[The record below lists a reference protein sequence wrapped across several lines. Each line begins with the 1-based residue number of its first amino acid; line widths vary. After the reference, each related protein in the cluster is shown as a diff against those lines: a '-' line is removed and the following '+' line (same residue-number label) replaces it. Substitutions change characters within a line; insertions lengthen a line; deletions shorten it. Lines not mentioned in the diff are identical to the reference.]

1 MPSELID
8 DADWEKA
15 LEWNGEENMENTNL
29 NMEEIEE
36 IILGIFKTN
45 LSKTASRSPK
55 QDARDINQQTND
67 DKKIKVFETI
77 KEPKNYLKKKQHRI
91 HLQNQIKKDIPMNNG
106 INNLPDNNM
115 NNHNILN
122 YNLMNQLGFHDPHL
136 QMVLG
141 NNILPNG
148 LNLNLL
154 NHPMNMGKNSNNFG
168 NPLGWEQLMTG
179 MNMGFQ
185 GPIPTTSSKKEDVMN
200 KNNMMENNIL
210 NYLMNSNQNFMDIN
224 NDEMLRIIGKAN
236 SGGNMGNITN
246 MMALLGNPNQLMA
259 NDTQSMDNMNMFND
273 LIMNLFNPTMNNR
286 GAMPLNDVMMQM
298 FANSQ
303 GDLGANSSK
312 FPVSN
317 NNLNTGSNNIRD
329 ANLISNL
336 LTSSNNINTSSSEK
350 NNDPLPCNQN
360 AHLVTSGY
368 TLNQGSDL
376 KNQLC
381 PNTIDEVSDNNG
393 DNSKLQSI
401 NNHVTNAMKMF
412 NKTGITN
419 NSDLISN
426 IPELFNISIGNLQKS
441 GNSNGLENDHFHN
454 STSNL
459 KDANKDGNIKTKT
472 ETIENMNLINPSKP
486 NENLLTDDV
495 SMMLLNFLNSSN
507 PQLPQGYDLS
517 SFSHLF
523 DLQNMNNTASHNNMN
538 NSLNCGNSVKKQDSA
553 SILDVVQEDKE
564 KEESIQNKTQIS
576 SNQNMNNNMS
586 FNNGVNMI
594 NNNLF
599 NNNFIGANVDYSI
612 NPNVF
617 QQTPLNNFIGDPILG
632 LMNQFFIQPNNLMPT
647 ANNNNLPLF
656 NSKNQIDNYFLNNF
670 NQMDMYF
677 DQNMINQNNN
687 QNPSNMK
694 NNSEK

>member
-45 LSKTASRSPK
+45 LSKNAIRSPK
-55 QDARDINQQTND
+55 QNARDITHHNND

-77 KEPKNYLKKKQHRI
+77 KEPKNYLKKKQNRI
-91 HLQNQIKKDIPMNNG
+91 HLQNQIKRDIQMNNG

-141 NNILPNG
+141 NTILPNG

-168 NPLGWEQLMTG
+168 NPMGWEQLMTG
-179 MNMGFQ
+179 MNMGFP
-185 GPIPTTSSKKEDVMN
+185 GPIPTTSNKKEDMMN
-200 KNNMMENNIL
+200 KNNMIENNL
-210 NYLMNSNQNFMDIN
+210 LSYLMNSNQNFMDMN
-224 NDEMLRIIGKAN
+224 NDDMLRNLLKAN
-236 SGGNMGNITN
+236 NGVNMGNMSNI
-246 MMALLGNPNQLMA
+246 MGLIGNPNPLMA
-259 NDTQSMDNMNMFND
+259 NDSQSIDNMNMFND
-273 LIMNLFNPTMNNR
+273 LILNLFNPTMNSR
-286 GAMPLNDVMMQM
+286 GGMPLNEMMMQM
-298 FANSQ
+298 FPNCQ

-312 FPVSN
+312 FPVGN
-317 NNLNTGSNNIRD
+317 NNMNTGHIYRD
-329 ANLISNL
+329 TNPLSNL

-350 NNDPLPCNQN
+350 NNDPTPCNQN
-360 AHLVTSGY
+360 NHLVTSGN

-393 DNSKLQSI
+393 DISKLQSF
-401 NNHVTNAMKMF
+401 NNDLANAIKML
-412 NKTGITN
+412 NKTGNTN

-426 IPELFNISIGNLQKS
+426 IPELFSNNIANLQKS
-441 GNSNGLENDHFHN
+441 GNYNGLENDQLQN
-454 STSNL
+454 SASNL
-459 KDANKDGNIKTKT
+459 KDANKDGNVNTKL
-472 ETIENMNLINPSKP
+472 ETIENMNLISPSNP

-507 PQLPQGYDLS
+507 PQLPHGYDLS

-523 DLQNMNNTASHNNMN
+523 DLQNMNNTASHNNIN
-538 NSLNCGNSVKKQDSA
+538 NSLNCGNSIKKQDSA
-553 SILDVVQEDKE
+553 SIVDVVQEDKE
-564 KEESIQNKTQIS
+564 KEESIQNKTHIS
-576 SNQNMNNNMS
+576 SNHNINNNMS
-586 FNNGVNMI
+586 FNNGVNKI

-599 NNNFIGANVDYSI
+599 NNNFIGPNVDYGI

-617 QQTPLNNFIGDPILG
+617 QQTPLNNFLGDPILG

-647 ANNNNLPLF
+647 SNNNNLPLF

-677 DQNMINQNNN
+677 DQNMINQSNN